1 MSNEKTVEQK
11 AEDRV
16 NAALRAIRRVGD
28 LSRGKNALPA
38 ELADEAFQSL
48 AHECAV
54 QAERFVIQ
62 GAFRFGQGEKN
73 DDDGT
78 TEKPSL

>member
-1 MSNEKTVEQK
+1 MSESKTVEQK

-38 ELADEAFQSL
+38 KLADEAF
-48 AHECAV
+48 
-54 QAERFVIQ
+54 
-62 GAFRFGQGEKN
+62 
-73 DDDGT
+73 
-78 TEKPSL
+78 

>member
-1 MSNEKTVEQK
+1 MASEKTVEQR

-28 LSRGKNALPA
+28 LSRGKNPLPA
-38 ELADEAFQSL
+38 KLADEAFQGL
-48 AHECAV
+48 AHECAL

-62 GAFRFGQGEKN
+62 GRFRFGQGDVH
-73 DDDGT
+73 DDDGET
-78 TEKPSL
+78 KEAGL